1 MEFQLPDKLTFK
13 RKEVINLTRLDG
25 KVLDYWEREF
35 TGLKPVVNNIGE
47 KFYSRKDLELIL
59 TIKQFLVVQKK
70 DKAEVKTLLGQ
81 EAAAPGQGV
90 ETGVPAVADNGT
102 LKAIKR
108 ELQEILTILG
118 KRDTK

>member
-1 MEFQLPDKLTFK
+1 MEYQLPDKLTFK

-25 KVLDYWEREF
+25 RVLDYWERVF

-59 TIKQFLVVQKK
+59 TIKQYLVVQGK
-70 DKAEVKTLLGQ
+70 DKAEVKTILGQ
-81 EAAAPGQGV
+81 GMAAQGQ
-90 ETGVPAVADNGT
+90 TTDAGVPAVTDNGT
-102 LKAIKR
+102 LKSIKR
-108 ELQEILTILG
+108 ELQEILTILS

>member
-1 MEFQLPDKLTFK
+1 MEYQLPDKLTFK

-25 KVLDYWEREF
+25 RVLDYWEREF

-70 DKAEVKTLLGQ
+70 DKAEVKTILGQ
-81 EAAAPGQGV
+81 EPAAAGQNAA
-90 ETGVPAVADNGT
+90 PAVADNGT

-108 ELQEILTILG
+108 ELQDILTILS